1 MAEQFQEKGISF
13 PFRIGVKGGTTMSVA
28 DSTTPQKIV
37 ESYMQIIGTNQYE
50 RSMEFDIFTQIEDF
64 VFHADNETLRLV
76 AEYMIMDA
84 LNRFEPRAR
93 VNDVLVT
100 GQDNSDGSHAIV
112 CVINFTVRNTGKT
125 YNAIPARWER

>member
-1 MAEQFQEKGISF
+1 
-13 PFRIGVKGGTTMSVA
+13 MSVA

-100 GQDNSDGSHAIV
+100 GQDNSDGSHAII